1 MFAAASLT
9 KTFTQIGAEFENAH
23 PGTKVRFSFAGS
35 SDLVAQLQQGA
46 PADVFA
52 SADTR
57 NMEKAAA
64 DALTAGA
71 PVVFASNTLQ
81 IAVPAGNPAGVTSL
95 QDLAKPGV
103 KVVVCAAQVPC
114 GSAAAKVEAAAGLDI
129 EPVSEE
135 QNVTDVL
142 GKVLAGEADAGLVYV
157 TDVKDAGGRVEGV
170 EVPETSVAVNTY
182 PIAALRGSR
191 NPVLAAAFVEA
202 VTSRAGQSVLAA
214 AGFAK
219 AP

>member
-9 KTFTQIGAEFENAH
+9 KTFTQIGAEFEKAH
-23 PGTKVRFSFAGS
+23 PGTKVRFNFAGS

-57 NMEKAAA
+57 NMEKATA

-95 QDLAKPGV
+95 QDLAKRGV

-114 GSAAAKVEAAAGLDI
+114 GSAAAKVEATAGLEI

-157 TDVKDAGGRVEGV
+157 TDVKGAGGRVEGV
-170 EVPETSVAVNTY
+170 EFPEASVAVNTC
-182 PIAALRGSR
+182 PIAALKDSR

-202 VTSRAGQSVLAA
+202 VTGPAGQSALAA